1 MDVNWIDDDE
11 DLVAA
16 LAMHEEQKTEE
27 ADGADG
33 HPRPELSD
41 ESCDG
46 FDVATG
52 HNWIYPNNLP
62 LRSYQQTIVQSA
74 LFKNTLVV
82 LPTGLGK
89 TFIAAVL
96 MFNFYRWYP
105 KGKIV
110 FMAPTRPLVSQ
121 QIHASQKIMPFP
133 SADTVQL
140 TGQLPRP
147 KRAELWGSK
156 RVFFATPQVVHS
168 DMLETDGGST
178 FPFES
183 IKLIV
188 VDEAHRAK
196 GRYAY
201 TQVVDCLMARNRNF
215 RMLALSATPGRTMED
230 VAAVC
235 QNLYISNLQ
244 VRWDTSIDVQPYI
257 HRRTIRT
264 IVVSLKERIKESR
277 ERLLQIIEPYLR
289 QLLESDIFKGNKGN
303 VSKNSLLFEQ
313 KSFIERSAQGQ
324 RHPDHN
330 IIMGN
335 FAMCISMYHSLEL
348 MERHGLR
355 VFVNNFDAAEDGRE
369 KFVLAKD
376 SDLRN
381 LVEQVR
387 QELGANPLDYTTHAM
402 TNGEVPP
409 LPSDLDFGHAKYEKL
424 REVLVQHFQANA
436 DSRAIVF
443 CEYRESVMLI
453 HRLLLQHRPV
463 LRPRCFV
470 GQGSTVG
477 ASYALTQKQ
486 QLQIMSDFRSGTSN
500 VLVATSI
507 GEEGIDVGEVE
518 MIVCFDISSS
528 NPTRFVQRIG
538 RTGRKKNGEVVMLV
552 TEGREQQVLKEV
564 LANKDQIN
572 KKLLNSS
579 VVKLS
584 LYEQNPRMVPS
595 QFQPKC
601 EEKHME
607 PAVEEKPMPKSL
619 AKMKELKK
627 RKQPIAKTGSLQKYF
642 KASTPTESQHE
653 ILQGIKPYQMSEAS
667 QQMVMQQVLKRSVNL
682 KNFFG
687 ESQGSSTLTKSQED
701 VQRLR
706 KLTRL
711 LQSNKPLVSDSKD
724 LISHLQDDHLPR
736 QIKLYLLKSNP
747 EFLRETHSKMQVQ
760 SELNIA
766 DDRLNSRQRRT
777 RNNYQ
782 LLLDICDGMDQMT
795 ELLQDDDNGAEI
807 SFRDEK
813 NPIYNQSAKKFET
826 ICDKI
831 FEGLKEHGL
840 NSDNFELKQDL
851 LEKLDLRSLETTVN
865 EQLGGNEAS
874 WSDEKWEQQ
883 EEDVRCES
891 VYLSQQLKLSAA
903 DVVPHSS
910 TPLRVKPLRRFKF
923 ETLQGKFEEEY
934 QSEMEASELVDNLG
948 RLNSLMSASE
958 SILKIEPTERS
969 TPIPIQESTIET
981 SRYPAVE
988 ESQRSTPIPIAESSG
1003 ESNHCPVDEGSEIYP
1018 MSIDDTK
1025 VEVKSS
1031 PIMQMQVESNAD
1043 DLDIDLDAFLEPMD
1057 EELELTSQTKGKA
1070 QENFLDNQTEKVEK
1084 NCLQKEATHND
1095 ALDLT
1100 AEDLK
1105 EFLEPMAEE
1114 VELISQQKTDDFT
1127 DFLEPMA
1134 EELELMSQQ
1143 KKNTLRLSTETNK
1156 YSCPVIAPED
1166 YSRTVSP
1173 DIFGSESMSPLK
1185 PQGRS
1190 LAAKLAAKTA
1200 AKALPGP
1207 PPSAVGLNSPEN
1219 RKRTNSVIQDKSPSI
1234 FDLYLNRMR
1243 GRGRL
1248 AKAAENLHRITSTN
1262 TTIPP
1267 AKDEEDS
1274 PIARRPSKRKIVISS
1289 DEEEEQKPQVPETQ
1303 GDCDSDEYEQIP
1315 NTQMPDTP
1323 TTPTRPRHKR
1333 SKFNSFILDEAD
1345 KSGSDHEEEG
1355 ETTIGTYLKDS
1366 MIASSDDEDHND
1378 TNTHAIYLRA
1388 MKSPIQ
1394 RPGAFKM
1401 PPPRVFRDESHIFS
1415 QPVEDDSSQ
1424 YMQCSFIVDDE
1435 SSTIERGHDVS
1446 ECPLE
1451 KAERILKE
1459 RRKQRR
1465 LGKAP
1470 PAPANKRRRLQT
1482 MSTSS
1487 DEDDVILVD

>member
-1 MDVNWIDDDE
+1 MDVKWMDDDE

-16 LAMHEEQKTEE
+16 LAMHEELKTED
-27 ADGADG
+27 ADVT
-33 HPRPELSD
+33 RRELFD
-41 ESCDG
+41 EVCDG
-46 FDVATG
+46 FDMATG
-52 HNWIYPNNLP
+52 NNWIYPNNLP

-89 TFIAAVL
+89 TFIAAVV
-96 MFNFYRWYP
+96 MYNFYRWYP

-133 SADTVQL
+133 SEDTVQL

-147 KRAELWGSK
+147 KRAELWASK

-168 DMLETDGGST
+168 DMLEADGGSS
-178 FPFES
+178 FPFGS

-201 TQVVDCLMARNRNF
+201 TQVADCLMARNRHF

-235 QNLYISNLQ
+235 RNLYISNLQ

-264 IVVSLKERIKESR
+264 IVVSLKERIKEPR

-289 QLLESDIFKGNKGN
+289 QLTEAEIFKGNKGT
-303 VSKNSLLFEQ
+303 VSRNSLLFEQ
-313 KSFIERSAQGQ
+313 KSFVERSAQGQ

-330 IIMGN
+330 IIMSN
-335 FAMCISMYHSLEL
+335 FAMCISMYHSLDL

-355 VFVNNFDAAEDGRE
+355 VFVNNFDADEDGRE
-369 KFVLAKD
+369 KFVLARD
-376 SDLRN
+376 GNLRN

-409 LPSDLDFGHAKYEKL
+409 LPSNLDFGHAKYEKL
-424 REVLVQHFQANA
+424 RQVLVQHFQANP

-486 QLQIMSDFRSGTSN
+486 QLQIMTDFRSGTSN

-507 GEEGIDVGEVE
+507 GEEGLDVGEVE
-518 MIVCFDISSS
+518 MIVCFDICST
-528 NPTRFVQRIG
+528 NPTRFIQRIG

-552 TEGREQQVLKEV
+552 TEGREQQVLKDV

-579 VVKLS
+579 VVKFS
-584 LYEQNPRMVPS
+584 LYKQNPRMVPLK
-595 QFQPKC
+595 FQPKC
-601 EEKHME
+601 VEKHME
-607 PAVEEKPMPKSL
+607 PIAEEKPKPKSS
-619 AKMKELKK
+619 AKTKESRK
-627 RKQPIAKTGSLQKYF
+627 RKQPVAQTGSLRKYF
-642 KASTPTESQHE
+642 KESPPTESQHG
-653 ILQGIKPYQMSEAS
+653 ILQGIKQYQMSDAS
-667 QQMVMQQVLKRSVNL
+667 QQLVKQQVLRRSVTL

-687 ESQGSSTLTKSQED
+687 ETQASSTLTSSQED

-724 LISHLQDDHLPR
+724 LMSHLQDDHLPR

-747 EFLRETHSKMQVQ
+747 EFLRETHSKMQIQ

-782 LLLDICDGMDQMT
+782 LLLDICDGMDQMN
-795 ELLQDDDNGAEI
+795 ELLQGNNSGAEI
-807 SFRDEK
+807 SFRDEL
-813 NPIYNQSAKKFET
+813 NPMYNQSPKKIDT

-831 FEGLKEHGL
+831 FEGLNEHGL

-851 LEKLDLRSLETTVN
+851 LEKLELRNLETTVN
-865 EQLGGNEAS
+865 EKLGGIEAS
-874 WSDEKWEQQ
+874 WSEEEWDQQ
-883 EEDVRCES
+883 EEDVKFES
-891 VYLSQQLKLSAA
+891 MYLSQQLNLPEA

-910 TPLRVKPLRRFKF
+910 TPLRVKPLSKLKF
-923 ETLQGKFEEEY
+923 ETLQGDIEEEY
-934 QSEMEASELVDNLG
+934 HFGMEASELGDNLG
-948 RLNSLMSASE
+948 RLNSLMNASD
-958 SILKIEPTERS
+958 LKIKATERIA
-969 TPIPIQESTIET
+969 PIPIVDSKIET
-981 SRYPAVE
+981 NHFRAVE
-988 ESQRSTPIPIAESSG
+988 ESQRSTPIPIAKSSG
-1003 ESNHCPVDEGSEIYP
+1003 ESNHCHVNENSEIYP
-1018 MSIDDTK
+1018 TSIDDTK
-1025 VEVKSS
+1025 VKSS
-1031 PIMQMQVESNAD
+1031 LNLKIQAESIVD
-1043 DLDIDLDAFLEPMD
+1043 DLDIDLDDFLEPMD
-1057 EELELTSQTKGKA
+1057 KELELASQTNGKS
-1070 QENFLDNQTEKVEK
+1070 QKNILDHQTEKFEE
-1084 NCLQKEATHND
+1084 NCQQKETAHND
-1095 ALDLT
+1095 DLDLT

-1105 EFLEPMAEE
+1105 EFLEPMVEE
-1114 VELISQQKTDDFT
+1114 VELMSQQKANDFK

-1134 EELELMSQQ
+1134 EELELVSHQN
-1143 KKNTLRLSTETNK
+1143 KNILLPSTGTIKNSENQNLH
-1156 YSCPVIAPED
+1156 ENG
-1166 YSRTVSP
+1166 SRTVSP
-1173 DIFGSESMSPLK
+1173 DIFGSDSMSPLK
-1185 PQGRS
+1185 PQGKS
-1190 LAAKLAAKTA
+1190 LAAKLAAKAA
-1200 AKALPGP
+1200 AKVLPCP
-1207 PPSAVGLNSPEN
+1207 PLNSAGLNSPEN
-1219 RKRTNSVIQDKSPSI
+1219 RKRTNSSIQDKSPSI

-1248 AKAAENLHRITSTN
+1248 AKAAQNLHRITSTN
-1262 TTIPP
+1262 PTISVP
-1267 AKDEEDS
+1267 KDEEDS

-1289 DEEEEQKPQVPETQ
+1289 DEEEEQKPQVAETQ
-1303 GDCDSDEYEQIP
+1303 ADCESDDYERILD
-1315 NTQMPDTP
+1315 TQMPDP
-1323 TTPTRPRHKR
+1323 PKTPTRPRHKR
-1333 SKFNSFILDEAD
+1333 SKFNSFILDEAE

-1355 ETTIGTYLKDS
+1355 ETTIGKYLKDS
-1366 MIASSDDEDHND
+1366 MIVSSDDEDHND

-1388 MKSPIQ
+1388 LKSPIQ

-1465 LGKAP
+1465 LGKVP
-1470 PAPANKRRRLQT
+1470 PAPVNKRRRLQT
-1482 MSTSS
+1482 ISTSS
-1487 DEDDVILVD
+1487 DEDDVVLID

>member
-1 MDVNWIDDDE
+1 MDVDWIDDDE
-11 DLVAA
+11 ELAAA
-16 LAMHEEQKTEE
+16 LAVHEQQETEDHN
-27 ADGADG
+27 ATGG
-33 HPRPELSD
+33 NPRPELSD
-41 ESCDG
+41 EACEG

-96 MFNFYRWYP
+96 MYNFYRWYP
-105 KGKIV
+105 QGKIV

-121 QIHASQKIMPFP
+121 QIQASQKIMPFA

-147 KRAELWGSK
+147 KRTELWATK

-168 DMLETDGGST
+168 DMLEADGGSI
-178 FPFES
+178 FPFGS
-183 IKLIV
+183 IKLLV

-201 TQVVDCLMARNRNF
+201 TQVADCLMARNRNF

-235 QNLYISNLQ
+235 QNLYISSLQ

-264 IVVSLKERIKESR
+264 IVVSLKERIKEPR

-289 QLLESDIFKGNKGN
+289 QLTEAEMLKGNKGN
-303 VSKNSLLFEQ
+303 VSKNSLLFAQ
-313 KSFIERSAQGQ
+313 KTYTAQGQ

-335 FAMCISMYHSLEL
+335 FAMCISMYHALEL

-355 VFVNNFDAAEDGRE
+355 VFVNNFDADEDGHE
-369 KFVLAKD
+369 KFVLSRD
-376 SDLRN
+376 RDLRD

-387 QELGANPLDYTTHAM
+387 QELGSNPLDYTTHAM
-402 TNGEVPP
+402 TNGEVAP
-409 LPSDLDFGHAKYEKL
+409 LPADLDFGHAKYEKL
-424 REVLVQHFQANA
+424 RQVLVQHFELKA

-453 HRLLLQHRPV
+453 HRLLLQHRPL

-486 QLQIMSDFRSGTSN
+486 QLQIMADFRSGTSN

-518 MIVCFDISSS
+518 LIVCFDMCST

-552 TEGREQQVLKEV
+552 TEGREQQVLKDV
-564 LANKDQIN
+564 LATKDQIN

-584 LYEQNPRMVPS
+584 LYEHNPRMVPS

-607 PAVEEKPMPKSL
+607 PTVEEKPKPKT
-619 AKMKELKK
+619 KEVKK
-627 RKQPIAKTGSLQKYF
+627 RKQPAVKSDSLKKYF
-642 KASTPTESQHE
+642 KESAPSESQQG
-653 ILQGIKPYQMSEAS
+653 ILQGLQPYQMSEAS
-667 QQMVMQQVLKRSVNL
+667 QQMVKQQVIRRSVNL
-682 KNFFG
+682 KNFFM
-687 ESQGSSTLTKSQED
+687 ETQASSAPTSSQED

-706 KLTRL
+706 KLNRL
-711 LQSNKPLVSDSKD
+711 LQSNKPMLTDSED
-724 LISHLQDDHLPR
+724 LIGHLQDEQLPR
-736 QIKLYLLKSNP
+736 PLKLYLLQSNP
-747 EFLRETHSKMQVQ
+747 SFLRETHSKMQIQ
-760 SELNIA
+760 SELNIP
-766 DDRLNSRQRRT
+766 DDRLNSRQQRT

-782 LLLDICDGMDQMT
+782 LLLDICDGTDKLEEM
-795 ELLQDDDNGAEI
+795 LIAADNNNESEI
-807 SFRDEK
+807 TFRDLK
-813 NPIYNQSAKKFET
+813 NPMDKQKEIEFAA

-831 FEGLKEHGL
+831 FEGLDEEGL
-840 NSDNFELKQDL
+840 NSDNFELKREL
-851 LEKLDLRSLETTVN
+851 LEKLELRNLEATVN
-865 EQLGGNEAS
+865 EQLGDIETTYS
-874 WSDEKWEQQ
+874 EDEWEER
-883 EEDVRCES
+883 EEEVKCES
-891 VYLSQQLKLSAA
+891 MYLSQQLNFSAA
-903 DVVPHSS
+903 DAVPHSS
-910 TPLRVKPLRRFKF
+910 TPLRVKPLSKLMF
-923 ETLQGKFEEEY
+923 EPLQEENEEECN
-934 QSEMEASELVDNLG
+934 SRVETSNLGDDLG

-958 SILKIEPTERS
+958 SIFKIEAPEVSPPLPIVESVTE
-969 TPIPIQESTIET
+969 EN
-981 SRYPAVE
+981 V
-988 ESQRSTPIPIAESSG
+988 
-1003 ESNHCPVDEGSEIYP
+1003 CPVAEESEIYP
-1018 MSIDDTK
+1018 MSLDETK
-1025 VEVKSS
+1025 VEVKAT
-1031 PIMQMQVESNAD
+1031 PDGKTEAESTID
-1043 DLDIDLDAFLEPMD
+1043 DLDIDLNDFLEPMD
-1057 EELELTSQTKGKA
+1057 EEVELISQKKKD
-1070 QENFLDNQTEKVEK
+1070 EYNTEKEQINGPGIEK
-1084 NCLQKEATHND
+1084 PLKDE
-1095 ALDLT
+1095 LDLLS
-1100 AEDLK
+1100 EDLK
-1105 EFLEPMAEE
+1105 DFLEPMAEE
-1114 VELISQQKTDDFT
+1114 VALMTQQKQDDFK
-1127 DFLEPMA
+1127 DFLQPMS
-1134 EELELMSQQ
+1134 EELELMSNQRKEMLSPKIETE
-1143 KKNTLRLSTETNK
+1143 KKELLTIPSEK
-1156 YSCPVIAPED
+1156 S
-1166 YSRTVSP
+1166 SRTVSP
-1173 DIFGSESMSPLK
+1173 DIFNSDSLSPWK
-1185 PQGRS
+1185 PQGKS
-1190 LAAKLAAKTA
+1190 LAAKLAAKSAT
-1200 AKALPGP
+1200 KPLPRTP
-1207 PPSAVGLNSPEN
+1207 PKPASLNSPEN
-1219 RKRTNSVIQDKSPSI
+1219 RKRTNPLTQEKSPSI

-1248 AKAAENLHRITSTN
+1248 AKAAETLHRMTSTN
-1262 TTIPP
+1262 TSISL
-1267 AKDEEDS
+1267 AKEEEDS

-1289 DEEEEQKPQVPETQ
+1289 DEEEEQKPQVAETQ
-1303 GDCDSDEYEQIP
+1303 ADCESDEWEQIP
-1315 NTQMPDTP
+1315 NTQMPETP
-1323 TTPTRPRHKR
+1323 TPPPKPRHKR

-1345 KSGSDHEEEG
+1345 KSGSDHEEEA

-1366 MIASSDDEDHND
+1366 VIVSSDDDDHND
-1378 TNTHAIYLRA
+1378 TNAHAIYLRA

-1415 QPVEDDSSQ
+1415 QPVADDSSQ
-1424 YMQCSFIVDDE
+1424 YLQCSFINDDE
-1435 SSTIERGHDVS
+1435 SSTIDRDVS

-1465 LGKAP
+1465 LGKLL

-1487 DEDDVILVD
+1487 DEDDVVFIG

>member
-1 MDVNWIDDDE
+1 MDIDWIDDDE
-11 DLVAA
+11 ELAAA
-16 LAMHEEQKTEE
+16 LAVHEQQETEE
-27 ADGADG
+27 HNGSEG
-33 HPRPELSD
+33 KPRPDLSD
-41 ESCDG
+41 EACEG

-96 MFNFYRWYP
+96 MYNFYRWYP

-110 FMAPTRPLVSQ
+110 FIAPTRPLVSQ
-121 QIHASQKIMPFP
+121 QIHASQKIMPFA

-147 KRAELWGSK
+147 KRAELWATK

-168 DMLETDGGST
+168 DMLEADGGST
-178 FPFES
+178 FPFGD

-201 TQVVDCLMARNRNF
+201 TQVADCLMARNRNF
-215 RMLALSATPGRTMED
+215 RMLALSATPGKNMED

-235 QNLYISNLQ
+235 QNLYISSLQ

-264 IVVSLKERIKESR
+264 IVVSLKERIKEPR

-289 QLLESDIFKGNKGN
+289 QLTEAEIFKSNKGN

-313 KSFIERSAQGQ
+313 KAFTVRSAQGQ

-355 VFVNNFDAAEDGRE
+355 VFVNNFDADEDGRE
-369 KFVLAKD
+369 KFVLSRD
-376 SDLRN
+376 RGLRD

-387 QELGANPLDYTTHAM
+387 QELGSNPLDYTTHAM

-409 LPSDLDFGHAKYEKL
+409 LPTDLDFGHAKYEKL
-424 REVLVQHFQANA
+424 RQVLVQHFESKA

-453 HRLLLQHRPV
+453 HRLLLQHRPM

-470 GQGSTVG
+470 GQGTTVG

-486 QLQIMSDFRSGTSN
+486 QLQIMADFRSGTSN

-518 MIVCFDISSS
+518 LIVCFDMCSS

-538 RTGRKKNGEVVMLV
+538 RTGRKKNGEVVILV
-552 TEGREQQVLKEV
+552 TEGREQQVLKDV
-564 LANKDQIN
+564 LACKDQIN

-584 LYEQNPRMVPS
+584 LYEHNPRMVPS

-607 PAVEEKPMPKSL
+607 TTIEENPKPKT
-619 AKMKELKK
+619 KEVRK
-627 RKQPIAKTGSLQKYF
+627 RKQPAVKSGSLKKYF
-642 KASTPTESQHE
+642 KESAPSESQQG
-653 ILQGIKPYQMSEAS
+653 ILQGLQPYQMSEAS
-667 QQMVMQQVLKRSVNL
+667 QQMVKQQVIRRSVNL
-682 KNFFG
+682 KNFFM
-687 ESQGSSTLTKSQED
+687 ETQASSAPTSSQED

-706 KLTRL
+706 KLNRL
-711 LQSNKPLVSDSKD
+711 LQSNKPLLTDSDD
-724 LISHLQDDHLPR
+724 LIGHLQDEQLPR
-736 QIKLYLLKSNP
+736 PLKLYLLQSNP
-747 EFLRETHSKMQVQ
+747 NFLRETHSKMQIQ
-760 SELNIA
+760 SQLNIA
-766 DDRLNSRQRRT
+766 DDRLNSRQQRT

-782 LLLDICDGMDQMT
+782 LLLDICDGTDKLE
-795 ELLQDDDNGAEI
+795 ELLQEDNSNVAEI
-807 SFRDEK
+807 TFRDLK
-813 NPIYNQSAKKFET
+813 NPIERQRESEFVA

-831 FEGLKEHGL
+831 FDGLDEQGL
-840 NSDNFELKQDL
+840 NCDNFELKQDV
-851 LEKLDLRSLETTVN
+851 LEKLELRNLEATVN
-865 EQLGGNEAS
+865 EQLGDIKTS
-874 WSDEKWEQQ
+874 WSEDEWEER
-883 EEDVRCES
+883 EEEVKCES
-891 VYLSQQLKLSAA
+891 MYLSQQLNFSAA
-903 DVVPHSS
+903 DAVPHSS
-910 TPLRVKPLRRFKF
+910 TPLRVKPFSKLMF
-923 ETLQGKFEEEY
+923 EPLQEEIEEECN
-934 QSEMEASELVDNLG
+934 SRVETSNLGDNLG

-958 SILKIEPTERS
+958 SIFKIEAPDVSPPLPILESVTEENVF
-969 TPIPIQESTIET
+969 PV
-981 SRYPAVE
+981 AE
-988 ESQRSTPIPIAESSG
+988 E
-1003 ESNHCPVDEGSEIYP
+1003 SEIYP
-1018 MSIDDTK
+1018 MSLDETK
-1025 VEVKSS
+1025 VKVKPTSDLKTDA
-1031 PIMQMQVESNAD
+1031 ESTID
-1043 DLDIDLDAFLEPMD
+1043 DLDIDLNDFLEPM
-1057 EELELTSQTKGKA
+1057 EEEVELISQKKKH
-1070 QENFLDNQTEKVEK
+1070 EDSTEKVKINSLRIENPCK
-1084 NCLQKEATHND
+1084 DE
-1095 ALDLT
+1095 LDLLS
-1100 AEDLK
+1100 EDLK
-1105 EFLEPMAEE
+1105 DFLEPMAEE
-1114 VELISQQKTDDFT
+1114 VELMSQQKHNDFE
-1127 DFLEPMA
+1127 DFLKPMS
-1134 EELELMSQQ
+1134 EELELMSNQRKQ
-1143 KKNTLRLSTETNK
+1143 MLSPNIEADNNK
-1156 YSCPVIAPED
+1156 LSVIPSEKS
-1166 YSRTVSP
+1166 SRTVSP
-1173 DIFGSESMSPLK
+1173 DIFNSDSLSPWK
-1185 PQGRS
+1185 PQGKS
-1190 LAAKLAAKTA
+1190 LAAKLAAKT
-1200 AKALPGP
+1200 P
-1207 PPSAVGLNSPEN
+1207 PNPVSLNSPEN
-1219 RKRTNSVIQDKSPSI
+1219 RKRTNPLTQEKSPSI

-1248 AKAAENLHRITSTN
+1248 AKAAETLHRMTTTN
-1262 TTIPP
+1262 TSISL
-1267 AKDEEDS
+1267 AKEEEDS

-1289 DEEEEQKPQVPETQ
+1289 DEEEEQKPQVAETQ
-1303 GDCDSDEYEQIP
+1303 ADYGTDDYEQIP
-1315 NTQMPDTP
+1315 VTQMPETP
-1323 TTPTRPRHKR
+1323 TPPPKPRHKR

-1345 KSGSDHEEEG
+1345 KSGSDHEEEA
-1355 ETTIGTYLKDS
+1355 ENTIGAYLKDS
-1366 MIASSDDEDHND
+1366 VIVSSDDDDHND
-1378 TNTHAIYLRA
+1378 TNAHAIYLRA

-1401 PPPRVFRDESHIFS
+1401 PPPRVYRDDSHIFS

-1424 YMQCSFIVDDE
+1424 YLGSFIVDDE
-1435 SSTIERGHDVS
+1435 SSTIERGRDVS

-1465 LGKAP
+1465 LGKLL

-1487 DEDDVILVD
+1487 DEDDVVFLQ

>member
-1 MDVNWIDDDE
+1 MNVNWMDDDE

-16 LAMHEEQKTEE
+16 LAMHEELKTED
-27 ADGADG
+27 ADGT
-33 HPRPELSD
+33 RRELFD
-41 ESCDG
+41 EACDG
-46 FDVATG
+46 FDMATG
-52 HNWIYPNNLP
+52 NNWIYPNNLP

-89 TFIAAVL
+89 TFIAAVV
-96 MFNFYRWYP
+96 MYNFYRWYP

-133 SADTVQL
+133 SEDTVQL

-147 KRAELWGSK
+147 KRAELWASK

-168 DMLETDGGST
+168 DMLEADGGSS
-178 FPFES
+178 FPFGS

-201 TQVVDCLMARNRNF
+201 TQVADCLMARNTHF

-235 QNLYISNLQ
+235 RNLYISNLQ

-264 IVVSLKERIKESR
+264 IVVSLKERIKEPR

-289 QLLESDIFKGNKGN
+289 QLTEAEIFKGNKGT
-303 VSKNSLLFEQ
+303 VSRNSLLFEQ
-313 KSFIERSAQGQ
+313 KNFVERSAQGQ

-330 IIMGN
+330 IIMSN
-335 FAMCISMYHSLEL
+335 FAMCISMYHSLDL

-355 VFVNNFDAAEDGRE
+355 VFVNNFDADEDGRE
-369 KFVLAKD
+369 KFVLARD
-376 SDLRN
+376 GNLRN

-424 REVLVQHFQANA
+424 RQVLVQHFQVNP

-486 QLQIMSDFRSGTSN
+486 QLQIMTDFRSGTSN

-507 GEEGIDVGEVE
+507 GEEGLDVGEVE
-518 MIVCFDISSS
+518 MIVCFDICST
-528 NPTRFVQRIG
+528 NPTRFIQRIG

-552 TEGREQQVLKEV
+552 TEGREQQVLKDV

-579 VVKLS
+579 VVKFS

-595 QFQPKC
+595 KFQPKC
-601 EEKHME
+601 VEKHME
-607 PAVEEKPMPKSL
+607 PVAEEKPKPKSS
-619 AKMKELKK
+619 AKTKESRK
-627 RKQPIAKTGSLQKYF
+627 RKQPVAQTGSLRKYF
-642 KASTPTESQHE
+642 KESPPTESQHG
-653 ILQGIKPYQMSEAS
+653 ILQGIKQYQMSDAS
-667 QQMVMQQVLKRSVNL
+667 QQLVKQQVLRRSVTL

-687 ESQGSSTLTKSQED
+687 ETQASSTLTSSQED

-724 LISHLQDDHLPR
+724 LMSHLQDDHLPR

-747 EFLRETHSKMQVQ
+747 EFLRETHSKMQIQ

-782 LLLDICDGMDQMT
+782 LLLDICDGMDQMN
-795 ELLQDDDNGAEI
+795 ELLQGNNSGAEI
-807 SFRDEK
+807 SFRDEL
-813 NPIYNQSAKKFET
+813 NPMYNQSPKKVDT

-831 FEGLKEHGL
+831 FEGLNEHGL

-851 LEKLDLRSLETTVN
+851 LEKLELRNLETTVN
-865 EQLGGNEAS
+865 EQLGGIEAS
-874 WSDEKWEQQ
+874 WSEEEWDQQ
-883 EEDVRCES
+883 EEDVKFES
-891 VYLSQQLKLSAA
+891 MYLSQQLNLPDA

-910 TPLRVKPLRRFKF
+910 TPLRVKPLSKLKF
-923 ETLQGKFEEEY
+923 ETNHF
-934 QSEMEASELVDNLG
+934 
-948 RLNSLMSASE
+948 R
-958 SILKIEPTERS
+958 
-969 TPIPIQESTIET
+969 
-981 SRYPAVE
+981 AVE

-1003 ESNHCPVDEGSEIYP
+1003 ESNHCHINENSEIYP
-1018 MSIDDTK
+1018 MSIGDTK
-1025 VEVKSS
+1025 VKSS
-1031 PIMQMQVESNAD
+1031 LNLKIQAESIVD
-1043 DLDIDLDAFLEPMD
+1043 DLDIDLDDFLEPMD
-1057 EELELTSQTKGKA
+1057 KELELASQTNGKS
-1070 QENFLDNQTEKVEK
+1070 QKNILDHQTEKLEES
-1084 NCLQKEATHND
+1084 CQQKETAHND
-1095 ALDLT
+1095 DLDLT

-1105 EFLEPMAEE
+1105 EFLEPMVEE
-1114 VELISQQKTDDFT
+1114 VELMSQQKANDFK

-1134 EELELMSQQ
+1134 EELELVSPQN
-1143 KKNTLRLSTETNK
+1143 KNILPPSTGTIKNSENQNLH
-1156 YSCPVIAPED
+1156 ENG
-1166 YSRTVSP
+1166 SRTVSP
-1173 DIFGSESMSPLK
+1173 DIFGSDSMSPLK
-1185 PQGRS
+1185 PQGKS
-1190 LAAKLAAKTA
+1190 LAAKLAAKAA
-1200 AKALPGP
+1200 AKVLPCP
-1207 PPSAVGLNSPEN
+1207 PPNSAGLNSPEN
-1219 RKRTNSVIQDKSPSI
+1219 RKRTNSSIQDKSPSI
-1234 FDLYLNRMR
+1234 FDIYLNRMR

-1262 TTIPP
+1262 PTISVP
-1267 AKDEEDS
+1267 KDEEDS
-1274 PIARRPSKRKIVISS
+1274 PIARRPSKRKIIISS
-1289 DEEEEQKPQVPETQ
+1289 DEEEEQKPQVAETQ
-1303 GDCDSDEYEQIP
+1303 VDCESDDYDRILD
-1315 NTQMPDTP
+1315 TQMPDP
-1323 TTPTRPRHKR
+1323 PKTPTRPRHKR
-1333 SKFNSFILDEAD
+1333 SKFNSFILDEAE

-1366 MIASSDDEDHND
+1366 MIVSSDDEDHND

-1388 MKSPIQ
+1388 LKSPIQ

-1435 SSTIERGHDVS
+1435 SSTIDRGHDVS

-1465 LGKAP
+1465 LGKVP
-1470 PAPANKRRRLQT
+1470 PAPVNKRRRLQT
-1482 MSTSS
+1482 ISTSS
-1487 DEDDVILVD
+1487 DEDDVVLFD

>member
-1 MDVNWIDDDE
+1 MDVNWIDDDD

-27 ADGADG
+27 ADGTEG
-33 HPRPELSD
+33 HPQPELSD
-41 ESCDG
+41 EACEG
-46 FDVATG
+46 FDMAAG

-96 MFNFYRWYP
+96 MYNFYRWYP

-147 KRAELWGSK
+147 KRAELWDSK

-168 DMLETDGGST
+168 DMLTADGGSN
-178 FPFES
+178 FPFGS

-201 TQVVDCLMARNRNF
+201 TQVTDCLMARNRNF
-215 RMLALSATPGRTMED
+215 RILALSATPGRTMED

-264 IVVSLKERIKESR
+264 IVVSLKERIKEPR

-289 QLLESDIFKGNKGN
+289 QLIEYDIFKGNKGN

-330 IIMGN
+330 IITGN

-355 VFVNNFDAAEDGRE
+355 VFVNNFDAAENGRE
-369 KFVLAKD
+369 KFVLARD
-376 SDLRN
+376 GDLRN

-409 LPSDLDFGHAKYEKL
+409 VPSDLDFGHAKYEKL
-424 REVLVQHFQANA
+424 RQVLVQHFQANA

-453 HRLLLQHRPV
+453 HRLLLQHRPL

-486 QLQIMSDFRSGTSN
+486 QLQIMADFRSGTSN

-518 MIVCFDISSS
+518 MIVCFDICSS

-552 TEGREQQVLKEV
+552 TEGREQQVLKDV

-607 PAVEEKPMPKSL
+607 PVVEENPKPKSL
-619 AKMKELKK
+619 AKIKEVRK
-627 RKQPIAKTGSLQKYF
+627 RKQPIAKSGSLHKYI
-642 KASTPTESQHE
+642 KASAPTESQHG
-653 ILQGIKPYQMSEAS
+653 ILQGIKPYQISEAS
-667 QQMVMQQVLKRSVNL
+667 QQLVMQQVLRRSVNL

-687 ESQGSSTLTKSQED
+687 ESQASSTLTSSQED

-711 LQSNKPLVSDSKD
+711 LQSNKPLVSDSQD

-736 QIKLYLLKSNP
+736 QIKLYLLKNNP
-747 EFLRETHSKMQVQ
+747 EFVRETHSKMQVQ

-795 ELLQDDDNGAEI
+795 ELLQEDDSGAEI
-807 SFRDEK
+807 SFRYEK
-813 NPIYNQSAKKFET
+813 NPIYSPKKFDT
-826 ICDKI
+826 ICEKI
-831 FEGLKEHGL
+831 FEGLNEQGL

-851 LEKLDLRSLETTVN
+851 LEKLEVRNLDATVN
-865 EQLGGNEAS
+865 EQLGGVEAS
-874 WSDEKWEQQ
+874 WSEEEWQQ
-883 EEDVRCES
+883 QDADVKCES
-891 VYLSQQLKLSAA
+891 MYLSQQLNLSAA
-903 DVVPHSS
+903 DVAPHSS
-910 TPLRVKPLRRFKF
+910 TPLRVKPLSRLKF
-923 ETLQGKFEEEY
+923 ETLQGEFEEEY
-934 QSEMEASELVDNLG
+934 HSGMEASELGDNLG
-948 RLNSLMSASE
+948 RLNSLMSA
-958 SILKIEPTERS
+958 K
-969 TPIPIQESTIET
+969 
-981 SRYPAVE
+981 
-988 ESQRSTPIPIAESSG
+988 SSG
-1003 ESNHCPVDEGSEIYP
+1003 ESNHCPVHESSEIYP
-1018 MSIDDTK
+1018 MSIEETK
-1025 VEVKSS
+1025 VEVKCSS
-1031 PIMQMQVESNAD
+1031 NLKMQAESVVD

-1057 EELELTSQTKGKA
+1057 KELELTSQTKRKT
-1070 QENFLDNQTEKVEK
+1070 QENFEDHQAEKLE
-1084 NCLQKEATHND
+1084 NNSQQKETTYND

-1114 VELISQQKTDDFT
+1114 VELISQQKKDSFK

-1134 EELELMSQQ
+1134 EELELIGQQ
-1143 KKNTLRLSTETNK
+1143 KKNILLPSAETNK
-1156 YSCPVIAPED
+1156 NSCTAISPENG
-1166 YSRTVSP
+1166 SRTVSP

-1207 PPSAVGLNSPEN
+1207 PPNSIGLNSPEN
-1219 RKRTNSVIQDKSPSI
+1219 RKRTNSLIQDKSPSI

-1262 TTIPP
+1262 TSVSL

-1289 DEEEEQKPQVPETQ
+1289 DEEEEPKPQVAETQ

-1315 NTQMPDTP
+1315 NTQMSDPP

-1345 KSGSDHEEEG
+1345 KSGSDHDEEG

-1388 MKSPIQ
+1388 IKSPIQ

-1435 SSTIERGHDVS
+1435 SSTIEQGHDVS

-1465 LGKAP
+1465 LGKVP
-1470 PAPANKRRRLQT
+1470 PAATNKRRRLQT
-1482 MSTSS
+1482 ISTSS
-1487 DEDDVILVD
+1487 DEDDVVLVD